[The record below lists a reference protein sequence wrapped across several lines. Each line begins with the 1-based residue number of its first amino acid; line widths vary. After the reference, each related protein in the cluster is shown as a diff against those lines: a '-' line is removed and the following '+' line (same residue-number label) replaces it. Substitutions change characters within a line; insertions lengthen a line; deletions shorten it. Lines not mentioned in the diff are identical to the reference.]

1 MNIKLHFL
9 FGGESLAII
18 ISLTTGAI
26 NVNTLNRGSAIAV
39 GEVSQPGWNITGKT
53 NFGNGQLFGRN
64 FESQFV
70 TNLYDND
77 YIDSPIYESQPS
89 IAPQNQTG

>member
-1 MNIKLHFL
+1 M
-9 FGGESLAII
+9 AVI

-26 NVNTLNRGSAIAV
+26 SVNTLNRGSAIAV
-39 GEVSQPGWNITGKT
+39 GEVSQPGWSINGKT

-64 FESQFV
+64 FETQFV

-77 YIDSPIYESQPS
+77 YIDSPICESQPS